1 MTLNDLIL
9 AVTAGATVN
18 EGLSSWYSR
27 TADESLTDAERR
39 WLIGK
44 GATPGS
50 LNDMW
55 FDFLS
60 TEGYT
65 GALNDMKYDYWL
77 SGPTPDDPT
86 PAPDPDPVDLALVA
100 GQTSGAPRFGY
111 RLGVA
116 GELDPSTFD
125 TGFTITRLDTR
136 ADQGNIY
143 LYNNEVVEEF
153 YGFIVGGLEFLRTD
167 AVYNGTDR
175 WRWDFPPGFLGFEDG
190 ETYFLTFSP

>member
-9 AVTAGATVN
+9 AVTAGDTVN

-50 LNDMW
+50 INDMW
-55 FDFLS
+55 FQFLRTS
-60 TEGYT
+60 GYT

-77 SGPTPDDPT
+77 SGPVPDDPT
-86 PAPDPDPVDLALVA
+86 EDPVELVLVA

-116 GELDPSTFD
+116 GELDPSSFLS
-125 TGFTITRLDTR
+125 GFTITRLDTR

-153 YGFIVGGLEFLRTD
+153 YGFIVGGVGGFEFLRTD
-167 AVYNGTDR
+167 AIYNGTDR

-190 ETYFLTFSP
+190 ETYALTFFP